1 MPHTFSENSDMST
14 RISASSSSNRNSAS
28 ALASSVLPTP
38 VGPAKM
44 NEPPQDA
51 SDTLRPTRVR
61 RIERDSAETASSW
74 PMMRL
79 CSSDSMPS
87 SFFDSAWVSLNTG
100 MPVVEEITWAITSS
114 FTTISTSDSPSRQ
127 EDSFSLRSASSFS
140 WLSRSS
146 AAFSKSWSLMA
157 LSFSAATFA
166 TFWSSSLSSGGAV
179 RRLMRSR
186 APASSIRSM
195 ALSGR
200 LRSWM

>member
-1 MPHTFSENSDMST
+1 MST

-44 NEPPQDA
+44 NEPA
-51 SDTLRPTRVR
+51 GRFGSLRPTRVR